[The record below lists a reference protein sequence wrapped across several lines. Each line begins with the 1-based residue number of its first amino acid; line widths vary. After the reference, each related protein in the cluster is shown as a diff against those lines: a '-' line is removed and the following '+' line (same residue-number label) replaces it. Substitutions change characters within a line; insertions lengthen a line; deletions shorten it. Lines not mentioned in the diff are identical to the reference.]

1 MSDLH
6 PDFTFLFMDYE
17 TFNST
22 PRGGKASQFAGIR
35 TDADLNILPN
45 RAVNLFCEQ
54 SPDNIPSPIAAL
66 ITGITPQRI
75 KRIKS
80 GIEHPPKGNVEAKVE
95 VLNEYQFTKRIL
107 EEMKVPHTCTLGF
120 NSIRFDDE
128 FTRNLAYRNFFD
140 PYERE
145 YANYNSRFDVYHLVM
160 ATYVLRPHLLIFPD
174 AKNRDTGEVELHP
187 RTGKP
192 MPSFRL
198 EELSKV
204 NGASHA
210 NAHDAFS
217 DVEATIFIMKKIK
230 DGDPAF
236 FDFVFSL
243 RDKSVFTTY
252 LQRIIQS
259 NGLLKKPIFHISSNY
274 GKENDI
280 LGVAYQIMDHPT
292 QSNTKIYYDLRKDVS
307 PLIDLDANEIK
318 ERLFAKSIHL
328 KEQGLQ
334 RLGLTTIKANQCEVI
349 ADLNENGALLDL
361 FSIDKKALR
370 ENLDL
375 IRSKEAFIK
384 EKLREVYANEHE
396 STEQDSDLMIY
407 SGGFFSKQEKDEMNR
422 FHGFVQRGNLHEY
435 SCAMPAS
442 RLPEMIFKI
451 KARNYPETLTDDEK
465 ERWKEYTAKRLTDP
479 LLGAEITML
488 NYKVEMD
495 ALRKKELEPIQHM
508 VLDEI
513 DEYVDLMLRNS
524 GFDATQFVP
533 SGI

>member
-6 PDFTFLFMDYE
+6 PEFSFLFMDYE

-45 RAVNLFCEQ
+45 RALNIFCEQ
-54 SPDNIPSPIAAL
+54 SPDNIPSPIAAM
-66 ITGITPQRI
+66 ITGITPQKI

-80 GIEHPPKGNVEAKVE
+80 GIEHPPKGNVEANVE
-95 VLNEYQFTKRIL
+95 VLNEYRFTKRIL
-107 EEMKVPHTCTLGF
+107 DEMKVPHTCTLGY

-128 FTRNLAYRNFFD
+128 FTRNLAYRNLFD

-145 YANYNSRFDVYHLVM
+145 YANHNSRFDVYHLVL
-160 ATYVLRPHLLIFPD
+160 ATYVMRPHLLTFPD
-174 AKNRDTGEVELHP
+174 AKNRETGEADIHP

-198 EELSKV
+198 EELSKA
-204 NGASHA
+204 NGAEHA
-210 NAHDAFS
+210 HAHDAFS
-217 DVEATIFIMKKIK
+217 DVEATIFILKKIK

-243 RDKSVFTTY
+243 RDKSVFSTY
-252 LQRIIQS
+252 LHGIIQS
-259 NGLLKKPIFHISSNY
+259 LGQTKKPFFHISSNY

-280 LGVAYQIMDHPT
+280 LGVVYPIMDHPT
-292 QSNTKIYYDLRKDVS
+292 QTNTKIYCDLRKDVS
-307 PLIDLDANEIK
+307 PLIELDANGIK
-318 ERLFAKSIHL
+318 ERLFSKTADL

-349 ADLNENGALLDL
+349 ADLNENGALLET

-375 IRSKEAFIK
+375 MRTNEASIK
-384 EKLREVYANEHE
+384 EKLKEVYANDHE
-396 STEQDSDLMIY
+396 PTEQDSDLMIY
-407 SGGFFSKQEKDEMNR
+407 SGGFFSKQEKDEMTR
-422 FHGFVQRGNLHEY
+422 FHGFVQRGNLSDY
-435 SCAMPAS
+435 FCSLPMS
-442 RLPEMIFKI
+442 RLPEMVFKI
-451 KARNYPETLTDDEK
+451 KARNFPELLTDEEK
-465 ERWKEYTAKRLTDP
+465 ERWKAYAAKRLVDKS
-479 LLGAEITML
+479 LGAEMTL
-488 NYKVEMD
+488 ENYATEMD
-495 ALRKKELEPIQHM
+495 ALRKQELEPIQHM

-513 DEYVDLMLRNS
+513 DEYVEGLKKHL
-524 GFDATQFVP
+524 
-533 SGI
+533 

>member
-1 MSDLH
+1 MRELH
-6 PDFTFLFMDYE
+6 PDFTALFMDYE
-17 TFNST
+17 TFNSS

-45 RAVNLFCEQ
+45 RAVNIFCEQ
-54 SPDNIPSPIAAL
+54 SIDNIPSPIAAL

-75 KRIKS
+75 VRIKS
-80 GIEHPPKGNVEAKVE
+80 EIEQAPKGNVEANVE
-95 VLNEYQFTKRIL
+95 VLNEYQFTHRIL
-107 EEMKVPHTCTLGF
+107 EEMKVPHTCTLGY

-128 FTRNLAYRNFFD
+128 FTRNLAYRNLFD
-140 PYERE
+140 PYTRE
-145 YANYNSRFDVYHLVM
+145 YANYNSRFDVYSLVL
-160 ATYVLRPHLLIFPD
+160 ATYVLRPHLLNFPE
-174 AKNRDTGEVELHP
+174 AKNRDTGEIELHP

-198 EELSKV
+198 EELSKA
-204 NGASHA
+204 NGATHA

-230 DGDPAF
+230 DGDSVF

-243 RDKSVFTTY
+243 RDKSVFNTY
-252 LQRIIQS
+252 LQRITQS
-259 NGLLKKPIFHISSNY
+259 TGQLKKPIFHISANY
-274 GKENDI
+274 GKENDV
-280 LGVAYQIMDHPT
+280 LGVVYPIMDHPNQT
-292 QSNTKIYYDLRKDVS
+292 NTKIYYDLRKDIS
-307 PLIDLDANEIK
+307 PLIELDAEGIK
-318 ERLFAKSIHL
+318 ERLFSKTADL
-328 KEQGLQ
+328 KEQGLE
-334 RLGLTTIKANQCEVI
+334 RLGLTTIKANQCEII
-349 ADLNENGALLDL
+349 ADLNENSALLDL

-422 FHGFVQRGNLHEY
+422 FHAFVERGNLHEY
-435 SCAMPAS
+435 SCAMSLS
-442 RLPEMIFKI
+442 RLPEMVFKI
-451 KARNYPETLTDDEK
+451 KARNFPETLTEDEK
-465 ERWKEYTAKRLTDP
+465 QRWKIYVYNRLRDAS
-479 LLGAEITML
+479 LGAEITL
-488 NYKVEMD
+488 ENYKVKMD
-495 ALRKKELEPIQHM
+495 ALRKKQLEPIQHM

-524 GFDATQFVP
+524 GFDAAQF
-533 SGI
+533 GI